1 MFCFPSCEYMKPLA
15 VKLKQIML
23 SNYPM
28 LAPVKG
34 IIKRQFCKIKKV
46 SVFFECCGETSDS
59 VRMDSIDEKF

>member
-1 MFCFPSCEYMKPLA
+1 MKPQA

-34 IIKRQFCKIKKV
+34 AIKHQFCKIKKV
-46 SVFFECCGETSDS
+46 AVSFECCGEASDL

>member
-1 MFCFPSCEYMKPLA
+1 MKPQA

-23 SNYPM
+23 SNYTM

-34 IIKRQFCKIKKV
+34 VIEHQFCKIKKV
-46 SVFFECCGETSDS
+46 KVSFQCCGETRDF